1 MDRVT
6 IFLLPWELTKTAGHE
21 KVGVDSADHVGK
33 AETIGREKDLFAAN
47 SAFLPRG
54 KANRET
60 AGTRTQI

>member
-6 IFLLPWELTKTAGHE
+6 IFLLPWELMKTVGHE

-47 SAFLPRG
+47 SGFLPWG
-54 KANRET
+54 KANRPT
-60 AGTRTQI
+60 AGTRSQL